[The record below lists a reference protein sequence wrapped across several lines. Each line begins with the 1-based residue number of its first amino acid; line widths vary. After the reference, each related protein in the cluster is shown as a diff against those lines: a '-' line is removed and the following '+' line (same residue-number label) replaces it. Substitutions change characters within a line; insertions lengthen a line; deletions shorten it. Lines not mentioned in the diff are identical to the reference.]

1 MDGVEI
7 DSRGERGAPH
17 PLTPGEQ
24 FYNYQTMKQASVA
37 LQEGQFDLI
46 AKALA
51 DPRRM
56 AILESIGNAVEEC
69 PCQLLLKRFSITK
82 GTISHHMK
90 ELTRAGLVTTHR
102 DGQFISYE
110 VRRDVLQAY
119 TEELMRRVHSGL
131 GSR

>member
-1 MDGVEI
+1 
-7 DSRGERGAPH
+7 
-17 PLTPGEQ
+17 
-24 FYNYQTMKQASVA
+24 MKPAVVT

-56 AILESIGNAVEEC
+56 AMLESIGNAKDDC

-119 TEELMRRVHSGL
+119 TEELMRRVHAGL
-131 GSR
+131 AKC

>member
-1 MDGVEI
+1 MTSD
-7 DSRGERGAPH
+7 R
-17 PLTPGEQ
+17 Q
-24 FYNYQTMKQASVA
+24 FYNYQTVKTAPIT
-37 LQEGQFDLI
+37 LNEGQFDLI

-56 AILESIGNAVEEC
+56 AMLESIGGADEEC

-90 ELTRAGLVTTHR
+90 ELTRAGLITTRR

-110 VRRDVLQAY
+110 VRRDVLKAY
-119 TEELMRRVHSGL
+119 TDELMRRVHAGL
-131 GSR
+131 SKC